1 METKSSESVIM
12 DDHIFVDAYFTDEA
26 RTILET
32 VWFNPDNKEYNSH
45 TIIAEEGDAE
55 WEKFLK
61 TPIDNTGRCATLEDL
76 YERTYIRLKEMEEAH
91 KRIIIDSVAKDD
103 KFLSDTK
110 DDLNKQNMTKLL
122 EVIFT
127 LDSREDSTEEENRER
142 LFLLKLATFEWD
154 KLKDT
159 DKDFK
164 KNIRKAKDVHEVLS
178 IISNHLKK

>member
-1 METKSSESVIM
+1 MH
-12 DDHIFVDAYFTDEA
+12 DDHIFVDAYFVDEA

-91 KRIIIDSVAKDD
+91 KRIIVQSLGDADIISETKSDIDKQGMTKILDILFTIDD
-103 KFLSDTK
+103 K
-110 DDLNKQNMTKLL
+110 
-122 EVIFT
+122 EG
-127 LDSREDSTEEENRER
+127 STEEENRER

-164 KNIRKAKDVHEVLS
+164 KNIRKAKDVHEILS
-178 IISNHLKK
+178 AISNHLKK

>member
-1 METKSSESVIM
+1 MH
-12 DDHIFVDAYFTDEA
+12 DDHIFVDAYFVDEA
-26 RTILET
+26 RTTLET

-91 KRIIIDSVAKDD
+91 KRIIIDSVASDD

-110 DDLNKQNMTKLL
+110 DDLNKQNMTKIL
-122 EVIFT
+122 EIIFT

-178 IISNHLKK
+178 VISNHLKK